1 LSGCIIKT
9 SPVTYG
15 NLKMAKIKNK
25 TATGK
30 RTPTGLMPESEGANK
45 RIVLIMLFL
54 FWIIGIIVIFI
65 KWGNF

>member
-1 LSGCIIKT
+1 MSGGIIKT

-25 TATGK
+25 TTPGK
-30 RTPTGLMPESEGANK
+30 RTPTGLMPESEGSNK
-45 RIVLIMLFL
+45 RIVIIMMFL
-54 FWIIGIIVIFI
+54 FWIIGIIVILI